1 MRSISTLVR
10 RDEILRLASEIRQR
24 FGPLMIEEAAAEND
38 VVLVRTEGAVG
49 RDAGFAYIHFTR
61 KPSYVE
67 SLSRPEDPLLVWG
80 SMSGDNSDS
89 EPIRSIVINTNSGI
103 SECEVF
109 WHEWYHI
116 FHSPLGIQRSEQF
129 EHRFSTEAA
138 LHNQEERRADEFA
151 AAVIVG
157 TEHECSTIAELI
169 EQFGISERLAARAI
183 QFTRS
188 SLTIQDR

>member
-1 MRSISTLVR
+1 MRTISTPVR
-10 RDEILRLASEIRQR
+10 RDEILRLAEEIRQR
-24 FGPLMIEEAAAEND
+24 FGSSKIEEAAAENG

-49 RDAGFAYIHFTR
+49 RDAGFAYVQFVR

-80 SMSGDNSDS
+80 SMFGDDS
-89 EPIRSIVINTNSGI
+89 SREPIRSIVINTNSGI
-103 SECEVF
+103 AECEVF
-109 WHEWYHI
+109 WHEWFHL
-116 FHSPLGIQRSEQF
+116 FHSPLGIQRSERF

-138 LHNQEERRADEFA
+138 LHSQEERRADEFA

-157 TEHECSTIAELI
+157 QEHECSNVAELI

-183 QFTRS
+183 GFTRHE
-188 SLTIQDR
+188 LTIPGR